1 MRKWPILIMVLV
13 VLVVIAGAAV
23 YWVPRYLRL
32 AITGA
37 GYSAELA
44 CACLFVSGR
53 DIQSCQTDFDP
64 AARRISLEIGKDEVT
79 ASVPLIVRRTARFEP
94 GFGCTIV
101 D

>member
-1 MRKWPILIMVLV
+1 MRKWPIVIV
-13 VLVVIAGAAV
+13 VLVLAGVAI
-23 YWVPRYLRL
+23 YRVPGYLRL
-32 AITGA
+32 ANTGA

-53 DIQSCQTDFDP
+53 TIESCQTDFDP
-64 AARRISLEIGKDEVT
+64 AARNISLQIGKNEVT
-79 ASVPLIVRRTARFEP
+79 ASVPLIVHRTARFDP